1 MIGPVARQ
9 LERLTIGT
17 FGGTVYGDKP
27 KTGHGMNATVLGRA
41 RRAARYYAAG
51 NLVRTAILIPVVVA
65 LLGGNRFALGVAE
78 FSLIGHAIVSC
89 VEMYRFNVL
98 MRMQPEECAGNEPA
112 ELPRPY
118 FHWFYGPFKWE
129 NEYLY
134 YRLGADFYRATYY
147 NFAAW
152 VRGDNDPRYGPVE
165 VDVAPTRRSIF
176 QVLRDSRLSELTHI
190 CGLITDLPPMIALL
204 WMRSPAMITL
214 GVSIWVDFGIIILSR
229 QHRARFRRFYREHQ
243 A

>member
-1 MIGPVARQ
+1 VIGPVARQ
-9 LERLTIGT
+9 LERLTIAT
-17 FGGTVYGDKP
+17 FGGTAYGDKP
-27 KTGHGMNATVLGRA
+27 RTGHGLNEVVLGRA

-51 NLVRTAILIPVVVA
+51 NLVRTGILIPVVFA
-65 LLGGNRFALGVAE
+65 LQKGPQIPLGVAE
-78 FSLIGHAIVSC
+78 FALIGHSFLSC

-98 MRMQPEECAGNEPA
+98 MKMQPEPGFDCERP
-112 ELPRPY
+112 ELPRPH
-118 FHWFYGPFKWE
+118 FHWFYGPYKWE

-147 NFAAW
+147 KFAAW

-165 VDVAPTRRSIF
+165 GEVVPNRRNIF
-176 QVLRDSRLSELTHI
+176 QVLYDSRQSELTHI
-190 CGLITDLPPMIALL
+190 FGLISDLPPMIALL

-229 QHRARFRRFYREHQ
+229 QHRARFRRFYRERQ